1 MPDPEFAFVNQKS
14 GKRYKVVTID
24 QDAGKVTLVGEA
36 GIPFTEPYSKERFV
50 ELGYKL
56 QQL

>member
-1 MPDPEFAFVNQKS
+1 MPELAFVNEKN
-14 GKRYKVVTID
+14 GKQYKVVELD
-24 QDAGKVTLVGEA
+24 REAGKVTLVGES